1 MIRAGNELGKRVD
14 RSAVERFLQ
23 SIEVAI
29 GSDRVHQRDEDREAY
44 ADQMGFPSGAHAPAG
59 AVSPRSVE
67 ELRDVVR
74 QANAH
79 GVPLWPISRGK
90 NFGYGGAAP
99 VLAGAVV
106 VDLSAMRRILEIDEK
121 RGVCVVEPGVGFY
134 DLYDELARRGHPLW
148 MSVPG
153 NAWGSVAGNA
163 LERGKG
169 PQPYGDHGA
178 QICGLEVMLPD
189 GSLVRTGTGA
199 MAGSR
204 TWHLSR
210 DTYGPAWDQMFCQ
223 SNFGIVTRLGLWLM
237 PAPDATLSVDYA
249 LPEAGDLARGVDA
262 LYPLRQRGLIDHDP
276 AWVSYVGIASFVG
289 PRRTWYEGQGLLPE
303 EVGAQIRSQL
313 AIGWWNSQLN
323 FYGPEEVIRA
333 KFKVVADALERDFGQ
348 RPEPRLWRQGDDFGA
363 SHAGIPST
371 RDMMMIDWY
380 GGRGGHIGFSPI
392 LPADGA
398 TAQAQFERTR
408 SRFEEAGI
416 DYYGAFSV
424 GGRAII
430 NINEILYDRDNAMMA
445 REVPALM
452 NRLIDDAAKQG
463 FGEYRTHI
471 DAMDRVAKTFDY
483 GSQGGG
489 QGAMSRLNAVL
500 KDALDPN
507 GILAPGKQGIWPLRY
522 RSSPDRS
529 ALSPSGRS

>member
-1 MIRAGNELGKRVD
+1 MEYSRVNVNRD
-14 RSAVERFLQ
+14 DVAAFLKTVVQ
-23 SIEVAI
+23 AI
-29 GSDRVHQRDEDREAY
+29 GSDRVHAGEDDRPAY
-44 ADQMGFPSGAHAPAG
+44 SDQMGFDLGRHEPSGAVA
-59 AVSPRSVE
+59 PRSVE
-67 ELRDVVR
+67 ELREVVLV
-74 QANAH
+74 ANAH
-79 GVPLWPISRGK
+79 KVPLWPISRGK

-99 VLAGAVV
+99 VQAGAVV
-106 VDLSAMRRILEIDEK
+106 VDLSGLRRIYEIDEK

-148 MSVPG
+148 LSVPG

-199 MAGSR
+199 MAGSA

-237 PAPDATLSVDYA
+237 PAPEATLSVDYA
-249 LPEAGDLARGVDA
+249 LPNAGDLARGVEA

-289 PRRTWYEGQGLLPE
+289 PRAQWYEGEGLLPE
-303 EVGAQIRSQL
+303 DVGASIRSQL
-313 AIGWWNSQLN
+313 GIGWWNSQLN
-323 FYGPEEVIRA
+323 FYGAEKVIRA
-333 KFKVVADALERDFGQ
+333 KFEVVADALAAQLSQ

-371 RDMMMIDWY
+371 RDMAMIDWY
-380 GGRGGHIGFSPI
+380 GGRGGHLGFSPI

-398 TAQAQFERTR
+398 RAQAQFESTR
-408 SRFEEAGI
+408 ARFEAAGI

-424 GGRAII
+424 GARAII
-430 NINEILYDRDNAMMA
+430 NINEILYDRDNARMA
-445 REVPALM
+445 RAVPQLM
-452 NRLIDDAAKQG
+452 DTLIADAAKQG
-463 FGEYRTHI
+463 YGEYRTHI
-471 DAMDRVAKTFDY
+471 DAMDTVAATQNY
-483 GSQGGG
+483 GADASGM
-489 QGAMSRLNAVL
+489 GAMGRLNGVL

-507 GILAPGKQGIWPLRY
+507 GILAPGKQGIWPARY
-522 RSSPDRS
+522 R
-529 ALSPSGRS
+529 G